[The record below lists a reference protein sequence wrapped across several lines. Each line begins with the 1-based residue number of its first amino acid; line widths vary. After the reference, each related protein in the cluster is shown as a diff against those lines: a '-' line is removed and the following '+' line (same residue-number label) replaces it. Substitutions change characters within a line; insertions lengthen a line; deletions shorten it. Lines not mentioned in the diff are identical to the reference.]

1 MRRFL
6 EILIPLFLPTAIYFI
21 YLAIARRQARAA
33 GAPAAAGFKDMPWTW
48 LAGAGVALLAVT
60 LAASAMFGGAPPGSH
75 YQPPSL
81 EGGKINQGGF
91 SE

>member
-6 EILIPLFLPTAIYFI
+6 EILIPLLLPTLIYFL
-21 YLAIARRQARAA
+21 YLAIARRQRRASGTA
-33 GAPAAAGFKDMPWTW
+33 SALALKDMPWSW

-60 LAASAMFGGAPPGSH
+60 LAASALFGGAAPGSH

-81 EGGKINQGGF
+81 ENGQINQGGF
-91 SE
+91 SD

>member
-6 EILIPLFLPTAIYFI
+6 EILIPLLLPTLIYFL
-21 YLAIARRQARAA
+21 YLAIARRRARVTGAA
-33 GAPAAAGFKDMPWTW
+33 PTLVFKDMPWSW

-60 LAASAMFGGAPPGSH
+60 LAALALFGGAAPGSR

-81 EGGKINQGGF
+81 ENGQINQGGF
-91 SE
+91 SN

>member
-6 EILIPLFLPTAIYFI
+6 EILIPLLLPTAIYFV
-21 YLAIARRQARAA
+21 YVAIARRQARAA
-33 GAPAAAGFKDMPWTW
+33 GASPTVGLRDMPWTW

-60 LAASAMFGGAPPGSH
+60 LAASAFFGGAPPGSH
-75 YQPPSL
+75 YEPPSL
-81 EGGKINQGGF
+81 EDGQIKQGGF

>member
-6 EILIPLFLPTAIYFI
+6 EILIPLFLPTVIYFL

-33 GAPAAAGFKDMPWTW
+33 SAATALVFKDIPWSW

-60 LAASAMFGGAPPGSH
+60 LAASALFGGAAPGSH
-75 YQPPSL
+75 YQPPRL
-81 EGGKINQGGF
+81 ENGQINQGGF
-91 SE
+91 TN

>member
-6 EILIPLFLPTAIYFI
+6 EILIPLLLPTLIYFL
-21 YLAIARRQARAA
+21 YLAIARRRAQAA
-33 GAPAAAGFKDMPWTW
+33 GAAPALVFKDMPWSW

-60 LAASAMFGGAPPGSH
+60 LAASALFGGAAPGSH

-81 EGGKINQGGF
+81 ENGQINQGGF
-91 SE
+91 SN